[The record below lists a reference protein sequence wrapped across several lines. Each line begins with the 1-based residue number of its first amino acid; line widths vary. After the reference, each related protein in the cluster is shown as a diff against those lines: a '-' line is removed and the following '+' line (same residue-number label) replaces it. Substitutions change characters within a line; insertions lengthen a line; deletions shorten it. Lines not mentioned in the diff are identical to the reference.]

1 MKKDILEYK
10 GFIGSVH
17 FSADDDVFF
26 GKIEEI
32 DDLVTFEGSSV
43 KSLHKSFREAVEDYL
58 ELCKQ
63 VGKEPLRSVKGSFN
77 IRITPELHRKAIRLS
92 KQQRMN
98 LNQFVQKAIEQ
109 AVARNC

>member
-17 FSADDDVFF
+17 FSADNDTFF

-32 DDLVTFEGSSV
+32 DDLVTFEASTV
-43 KSLHKSFREAVEDYL
+43 KSLHKAFEDAVDDYL

-63 VGKEPLRSVKGSFN
+63 ANKEPMRSVKGSFN
-77 IRITPELHRKAIRLS
+77 VRIPPELHRKVIRLS
-92 KQQRMN
+92 KQQNLN
-98 LNQFVQKAIEQ
+98 LNQFVLKAIEQ
-109 AVARNC
+109 AVARH